1 FYLLYP
7 PSADAHYLR
16 NTGYCPQTVLFGPG
30 SAGTAHA
37 TNEYIEVQDFVNAIK
52 VYTLF
57 AYNFL
62 K

>member
-1 FYLLYP
+1 YP
-7 PSADAHYLR
+7 PSSDAHYLR
-16 NTGYCPQTVLFGPG
+16 NDGFCPHTIHFGPG
-30 SAGTAHA
+30 SAGTAHT
-37 TNEYIEVQDFVNAIK
+37 TNENMEIQDYINAIK